1 MNVGDV
7 LQGRYRIVRLVGQ
20 GGFGAVYRAWD
31 INLKVPVA
39 LKANADTG
47 PDAQRQFEREA
58 HLLANLRHA
67 NLPRVSDHFVLP
79 GQGQY
84 LVMDFVEGKSLSDLL
99 AERGG
104 PLGEAEV
111 LPWIRQV
118 CDALEYLHSRTPPV
132 IHRDI
137 KPDNI
142 IVTADGRAMLV
153 DFGISKE
160 FAPGKGTTIGARAI
174 TPGYS
179 PPEQY
184 SAAGTDTRS
193 DVYALGATLYT
204 LLTGQ
209 DPPESVVLI
218 GGALLPAPRALNPAV
233 SPAVEAAILAAM
245 TPDISRR
252 LPSAAALHRA
262 LDAPP
267 GALRRDPAS
276 TAVVLPTQ
284 MAAPAAPP
292 APASRPGWL
301 WPAAGL
307 AVALLAL
314 AAGLFLYPRLITA
327 DPTPVATAPVMIA
340 AGGELTAEATTA
352 PIAAVAPTATTQPT
366 VVITAAAVAA
376 TATAPPTA
384 APPGGVPLTEQ
395 LLVPAGPFLMGDDG
409 DSEGAAPRRSVTLDA
424 FLIDRTE
431 VTNAQYAAFL
441 NQNGNQT
448 EGSVPWVDM
457 ADDENFL
464 TQAGGVFQ
472 PLPGFENHPV
482 IQVSW
487 YGARAYCQAVGR
499 RLPTEAEWEK
509 AARGEDGR
517 AYPWGD
523 TAIGCELANF
533 WNGNVNSCVGA
544 PVAVGSYP
552 AGASPYGALDMAG
565 NVWEWTEDWFDPAA
579 QDARVVRSGS
589 FLDKAAWAATF
600 HRHRALPVNQ
610 YAHTGFRC
618 ALTAAE
624 TAAPPPD
631 EISLGQTRAVALP
644 GSALTAAQVA
654 VPGGSFLMGDSQEDD
669 QTIHEVTV
677 DGFWLDRTEVTNAQF
692 AAFVADT
699 GHVTTAE
706 RRGGGEAHTAGGW
719 NFVDGANWRQP
730 QGAASDLSGLEAHP
744 VVMVTWE
751 EADIFCRWRDGR
763 LPTEAEWEFAARGP
777 ANAAY
782 PWGET
787 FETGLLNYCDSNCP
801 NSWADSRVDDGYEF
815 TAPVGSY
822 PGGASWAGALDM
834 LGNVYEWVN
843 DWYDR
848 DYYSRSPGDNPQ
860 GPDVGTQR
868 AQRGASWRDYDDA
881 IYNTQRFGDPPATA
895 DANTGFRCAG

>member
-1 MNVGDV
+1 MTLNVGTT
-7 LQGRYRIVRLVGQ
+7 LNNRYRIVKLVGQ

-31 INLKVPVA
+31 VNLKVPVA
-39 LKANADTG
+39 LKENADTG

-104 PLGEAEV
+104 PLPEAEV

-118 CDALEYLHSRTPPV
+118 CGALEYLHTRTPPV

-142 IVTADGRAMLV
+142 IIGPDGRAMLV

-160 FAPGKGTTIGARAI
+160 FAPGKGTTVGARAI

-193 DVYALGATLYT
+193 DVYALGATFYT
-204 LLTGQ
+204 LLTGKE
-209 DPPESVVLI
+209 PPESVVLI
-218 GGALLPAPRALNPAV
+218 GGGLLPAPRALNPDI
-233 SPAVEAAILAAM
+233 SPPVEDAILAAM
-245 TPDISRR
+245 NLDIGRR
-252 LPSAAALHRA
+252 LSSAAALRQA

-267 GALRRDPAS
+267 GALRRDLAS
-276 TAVVLPTQ
+276 TAVVLPTS
-284 MAAPAAPP
+284 MAAPVVPAAPGK
-292 APASRPGWL
+292 ASRPSWL
-301 WPAAGL
+301 WLVGGL

-314 AAGLFLYPRLITA
+314 AAFFFIPRGGEN
-327 DPTPVATAPVMIA
+327 DPTPAVTEPVMIA
-340 AGGELTAEATTA
+340 AGGQLTAVPTT
-352 PIAAVAPTATTQPT
+352 
-366 VVITAAAVAA
+366 ITAAIAA
-376 TATAPPTA
+376 TATLSEAKTPTSVPTTAPTVAPA
-384 APPGGVPLTEQ
+384 FAPPGGVPLTEQ
-395 LLVPAGPFLMGDDG
+395 VLVPAGPFLMGDDDTA
-409 DSEGAAPRRSVTLDA
+409 DSAPQRSVTLPA

-441 NQNGNQT
+441 NQNGNQN

-464 TQAGGVFQ
+464 TQAGETFQ
-472 PLPGFENHPV
+472 PLSGFENHPV

-499 RLPTEAEWEK
+499 RLPTDAEWEK

-533 WNGNVNSCVGA
+533 WNGNVNGCVGA
-544 PVAVGSYP
+544 PAAVGSYP

-565 NVWEWTEDWFDPAA
+565 NVWEWTEDWFNPTA

-589 FLDKAAWAATF
+589 YLDQAAWATTF

-618 ALTAAE
+618 ALDAPV
-624 TAAPPPD
+624 TAAPPV
-631 EISLGQTRAVALP
+631 EQLSLGQTRDVPLP
-644 GSALTAAQVA
+644 GSDVSAAQVA
-654 VPGGSFLMGDSQEDD
+654 VPGGSFLMGADKEDD

-677 DGFWLDRTEVTNAQF
+677 DDF
-692 AAFVADT
+692 
-699 GHVTTAE
+699 
-706 RRGGGEAHTAGGW
+706 
-719 NFVDGANWRQP
+719 
-730 QGAASDLSGLEAHP
+730 
-744 VVMVTWE
+744 
-751 EADIFCRWRDGR
+751 
-763 LPTEAEWEFAARGP
+763 
-777 ANAAY
+777 
-782 PWGET
+782 
-787 FETGLLNYCDSNCP
+787 
-801 NSWADSRVDDGYEF
+801 
-815 TAPVGSY
+815 
-822 PGGASWAGALDM
+822 
-834 LGNVYEWVN
+834 
-843 DWYDR
+843 
-848 DYYSRSPGDNPQ
+848 
-860 GPDVGTQR
+860 
-868 AQRGASWRDYDDA
+868 
-881 IYNTQRFGDPPATA
+881 
-895 DANTGFRCAG
+895 

>member
-31 INLKVPVA
+31 MNLKVPVA
-39 LKANADTG
+39 LKENADTG
-47 PDAQRQFEREA
+47 LDAQRQFEREA

-67 NLPRVSDHFVLP
+67 NLPRVSDHFVIP

-84 LVMDFVEGKSLSDLL
+84 LVMDFVEGHSLAALL
-99 AERGG
+99 ATRGG
-104 PLGEAEV
+104 PLGEVEV
-111 LPWIRQV
+111 RPWIRQV

-142 IVTADGRAMLV
+142 IIGPDGRAMLV

-193 DVYALGATLYT
+193 DVYALGATLYH
-204 LLTGQ
+204 LLTGHE
-209 DPPESVVLI
+209 PPESVVLI
-218 GGALLPAPRALNPAV
+218 GGGLLPAPRALNPAV
-233 SPAVEAAILAAM
+233 SPAAEAAILAAM
-245 TPDISRR
+245 NPDIGRR
-252 LPSAAALHRA
+252 LSSAAAFHQA

-267 GALRRDPAS
+267 AALRRDPAS

-284 MAAPAAPP
+284 MAAPVVPP
-292 APASRPGWL
+292 APASRPSWL
-301 WPAAGL
+301 WLAGGL
-307 AVALLAL
+307 AIAVLAL
-314 AAGLFLYPRLITA
+314 AAALFLYPRLDPLEEA
-327 DPTPVATAPVMIA
+327 PTPAATEPVMIA
-340 AGGELTAEATTA
+340 AGGQLTAEAMTA
-352 PIAAVAPTATTQPT
+352 PTAAVAPTVTLP
-366 VVITAAAVAA
+366 A
-376 TATAPPTA
+376 TATVVPTLAPTA
-384 APPGGVPLTEQ
+384 GPPGGVPLTNQ
-395 LLVPAGPFLMGDDG
+395 LLVPAGSFLMGDDG
-409 DSEGAAPRRSVTLDA
+409 DTEGAAPQRSVTLDA

-441 NQNGNQT
+441 NENGNQT

-464 TQAGGVFQ
+464 TQAGGAFQ
-472 PLPGFENHPV
+472 PLPGFANHPV

-523 TAIGCELANF
+523 TAIGCELANY
-533 WNGNVNSCVGA
+533 WNGNVNGCVGA

-552 AGASPYGALDMAG
+552 AGASPYGVLDMAG
-565 NVWEWTEDWFDPAA
+565 NVWEWTEDWFDPTA

-589 FLDKAAWAATF
+589 YLDKAPWATTF

-618 ALTAAE
+618 ALSAAE
-624 TAAPPPD
+624 TVAPPTP
-631 EISLGQTRAVALP
+631 ELALGQTRAVPLP
-644 GSALTAAQVA
+644 GGSTVEQVA
-654 VPGGSFLMGDSQEDD
+654 VPGGSFLMGDDKEDD
-669 QTIHEVTV
+669 QAIHGVTV

-692 AAFVADT
+692 AVFVADT
-699 GHVTTAE
+699 GHVTAAE

-719 NFVDGANWRQP
+719 IVIDGANWQHP
-730 QGAASDLSGLEAHP
+730 QGPAGDLSGLEAHP

-751 EADIFCRWRDGR
+751 EADAFCRWRDGR

-777 ANAAY
+777 ANVAY
-782 PWGET
+782 PWGGS

-815 TAPVGSY
+815 TAPVGTY
-822 PGGASWAGALDM
+822 PGGDSWAGALDM

-848 DYYSRSPGDNPQ
+848 DYYSRSPRDNPQ

-881 IYNTQRFGDPPATA
+881 IYNTQRFGDPPVTA

>member
-20 GGFGAVYRAWD
+20 GGFGAVFRAWD
-31 INLKVPVA
+31 TNLKVPVA
-39 LKANADTG
+39 LKENADTG

-67 NLPRVSDHFVLP
+67 NLPRVSDHFVVP

-84 LVMDFVEGKSLSDLL
+84 LVMDFVEGKSLAALL

-111 LPWIRQV
+111 RPWIRQV

-142 IVTADGRAMLV
+142 IIGPDGRAMLV

-193 DVYALGATLYT
+193 DVYALGATLYH
-204 LLTGQ
+204 LLTGHE
-209 DPPESVVLI
+209 PPESVVLI

-233 SPAVEAAILAAM
+233 SPAAEAAILAAM
-245 TPDISRR
+245 NPDIGRR
-252 LPSAAALHRA
+252 LSSAAALRQA

-267 GALRRDPAS
+267 GAAQRNPAS

-292 APASRPGWL
+292 APASRPSWL
-301 WPAAGL
+301 WPVAGL
-307 AVALLAL
+307 VVALLAL
-314 AAGLFLYPRLITA
+314 AGAMFVYPRITA
-327 DPTPVATAPVMIA
+327 KQTPTPTVTETVMIA
-340 AGGELTAEATTA
+340 PGGQVTAEATTA
-352 PIAAVAPTATTQPT
+352 PTATVTPAATLTATSTPTLTPTAR
-366 VVITAAAVAA
+366 
-376 TATAPPTA
+376 
-384 APPGGVPLTEQ
+384 PPGGVPLTEQ
-395 LLVPAGPFLMGDDG
+395 VLVPAGPFLMGSDG
-409 DSEGAAPRRSVTLDA
+409 DTEGAAPQRSVTLDP

-441 NQNGNQT
+441 NENGNQT

-464 TQAGGVFQ
+464 SQSGGLFQ
-472 PLPGFENHPV
+472 PLPGYENHPV

-499 RLPTEAEWEK
+499 RLPAEAEWEK
-509 AARGEDGR
+509 AARGTDGR
-517 AYPWGD
+517 AYPWGN
-523 TAIGCELANF
+523 TAIRCDLANF
-533 WNGNVNSCVGA
+533 WNGNVNGCVGA

-565 NVWEWTEDWFDPAA
+565 NVWEWTEDWFDPTT

-589 FLDKAAWAATF
+589 FLDKPAWATTF

-618 ALTAAE
+618 ALSAAE
-624 TAAPPPD
+624 TVAPPPA
-631 EISLGQTRAVALP
+631 ELALGQTRAVPLP
-644 GSALTAAQVA
+644 GGPTVEQVA
-654 VPGGSFLMGDSQEDD
+654 VPGGSFLMGDDKEDD
-669 QTIHEVTV
+669 QAIHTVTV
-677 DGFWLDRTEVTNAQF
+677 DGFWLDRTEATNAQF

-699 GHVTTAE
+699 SLVTTAE

-719 NFVDGANWRQP
+719 NFVDGANWQHP
-730 QGAASDLSGLEAHP
+730 QGPSSDVSGLAEHP

-751 EADIFCRWRDGR
+751 EADAFCRWRGGR

-777 ANAAY
+777 SNAAY
-782 PWGET
+782 PWGNT

-815 TAPVGSY
+815 TAPVGTY
-822 PGGASWAGALDM
+822 PGGASWVGALDM

-848 DYYSRSPGDNPQ
+848 DYYARSPGDNPQ

-881 IYNTQRFGDPPATA
+881 IYNTQRFGDPPVTA

>member
-1 MNVGDV
+1 MTLNVGTT
-7 LQGRYRIVRLVGQ
+7 LNNRYRIVKLVGQ

-31 INLKVPVA
+31 TNLMTPVA
-39 LKANADTG
+39 LKENADTG

-84 LVMDFVEGKSLSDLL
+84 LVMDFVEGRSLSDLL

-104 PLGEAEV
+104 PLDEAEA

-118 CDALEYLHSRTPPV
+118 ADALEYLHTRTPPV

-142 IVTADGRAMLV
+142 IIGPDGRAMLV

-160 FAPGKGTTIGARAI
+160 FAPGKGTTVGARAI

-209 DPPESVVLI
+209 EPPESVVLI

-233 SPAVEAAILAAM
+233 SPAVESAILAAM
-245 TPDISRR
+245 NPDIGRR
-252 LPSAAALHRA
+252 LSSAAALRQA

-276 TAVVLPTQ
+276 TAVVLPTS
-284 MAAPAAPP
+284 MAPPAIPATP
-292 APASRPGWL
+292 APASRPSWL
-301 WPAAGL
+301 WLVGGL

-314 AAGLFLYPRLITA
+314 AAFLLVPRGGEGDA
-327 DPTPVATAPVMIA
+327 TPAATEPVMIA
-340 AGGELTAEATTA
+340 AGGEMTAEPATTA
-352 PIAAVAPTATTQPT
+352 ASAATVTLPPAKTTAPTVTAAVVAAAPTLAPT
-366 VVITAAAVAA
+366 F
-376 TATAPPTA
+376 

-395 LLVPAGPFLMGDDG
+395 VLVPAGPFLMGRDG
-409 DSEGAAPRRSVTLDA
+409 DTEGAAPQRSVTLDA

-441 NQNGNQT
+441 NQNGNQN

-464 TQAGGVFQ
+464 TQSGGAFQ
-472 PLPGFENHPV
+472 PLSGFENHPV

-544 PVAVGSYP
+544 PVAVGSYS

-565 NVWEWTEDWFDPAA
+565 NVWEWTEDWFDPTA

-589 FLDKAAWAATF
+589 FLDQAAWATTF

-618 ALTAAE
+618 AQDSTE
-624 TAAPPPD
+624 TAAPPV
-631 EISLGQTRAVALP
+631 EELTRGQTRDVPLP
-644 GSALTAAQVA
+644 GSEVSAAQVA
-654 VPGGSFLMGDSQEDD
+654 VPGGTFLMGADKEDD
-669 QTIHEVTV
+669 QTIHAVTV
-677 DGFWLDRTEVTNAQF
+677 DDF
-692 AAFVADT
+692 
-699 GHVTTAE
+699 
-706 RRGGGEAHTAGGW
+706 
-719 NFVDGANWRQP
+719 
-730 QGAASDLSGLEAHP
+730 
-744 VVMVTWE
+744 
-751 EADIFCRWRDGR
+751 
-763 LPTEAEWEFAARGP
+763 
-777 ANAAY
+777 
-782 PWGET
+782 
-787 FETGLLNYCDSNCP
+787 
-801 NSWADSRVDDGYEF
+801 
-815 TAPVGSY
+815 
-822 PGGASWAGALDM
+822 
-834 LGNVYEWVN
+834 
-843 DWYDR
+843 
-848 DYYSRSPGDNPQ
+848 
-860 GPDVGTQR
+860 
-868 AQRGASWRDYDDA
+868 
-881 IYNTQRFGDPPATA
+881 
-895 DANTGFRCAG
+895 

>member
-1 MNVGDV
+1 MTLNVGTT
-7 LQGRYRIVRLVGQ
+7 LNNRYRIVKLVGQ

-31 INLKVPVA
+31 VNLKVPVA
-39 LKANADTG
+39 LKENADTG

-104 PLGEAEV
+104 PLGEAEA

-118 CDALEYLHSRTPPV
+118 ADALEYLHTRTPPV

-142 IVTADGRAMLV
+142 IIGPDGRAMLV

-160 FAPGKGTTIGARAI
+160 FAPGKGTTVGARAI

-204 LLTGQ
+204 LLTGKE
-209 DPPESVVLI
+209 PPESVVLI
-218 GGALLPAPRALNPAV
+218 GGALLPAPSALNPAI
-233 SPAVEAAILAAM
+233 SPAVESAILAAM
-245 TPDISRR
+245 NPDIGRR
-252 LPSAAALHRA
+252 LSSAAALRQA

-276 TAVVLPTQ
+276 TAVVLPTS
-284 MAAPAAPP
+284 MAAPVVP
-292 APASRPGWL
+292 AEPGKASRPSWL
-301 WPAAGL
+301 WLVGGL
-307 AVALLAL
+307 AVAMLAL
-314 AAGLFLYPRLITA
+314 AAFLFIPRGGED
-327 DPTPVATAPVMIA
+327 DPTPAVTEPVMIA
-340 AGGELTAEATTA
+340 AGGEMTAAPTTTTA
-352 PIAAVAPTATTQPT
+352 L
-366 VVITAAAVAA
+366 AA
-376 TATAPPTA
+376 TATLAAAKTPTPLVAAQAATPTA
-384 APPGGVPLTEQ
+384 ASTFAPPGGVPLTEQ
-395 LLVPAGPFLMGDDG
+395 VLVPAGPFLMGRDG
-409 DSEGAAPRRSVTLDA
+409 DTEGASPQRSLALDA

-431 VTNAQYAAFL
+431 VINAQYAAFL
-441 NQNGNQT
+441 NQNGNQN

-464 TQAGGVFQ
+464 TQAGGTFQ
-472 PLPGFENHPV
+472 PLSGFENHPV

-544 PVAVGSYP
+544 PVAVGSYA

-565 NVWEWTEDWFDPAA
+565 NVWEWTEDWFDPTA

-589 FLDKAAWAATF
+589 FLDQAAWATTF

-618 ALTAAE
+618 AQDSTE
-624 TAAPPPD
+624 TAAPPV
-631 EISLGQTRAVALP
+631 EELTRGQTRDVPLP
-644 GSALTAAQVA
+644 GSDVSAAQVA
-654 VPGGSFLMGDSQEDD
+654 VPGGTFLMGADKEDD
-669 QTIHEVTV
+669 QTIHAVTV
-677 DGFWLDRTEVTNAQF
+677 DDF
-692 AAFVADT
+692 
-699 GHVTTAE
+699 
-706 RRGGGEAHTAGGW
+706 
-719 NFVDGANWRQP
+719 
-730 QGAASDLSGLEAHP
+730 
-744 VVMVTWE
+744 
-751 EADIFCRWRDGR
+751 
-763 LPTEAEWEFAARGP
+763 
-777 ANAAY
+777 
-782 PWGET
+782 
-787 FETGLLNYCDSNCP
+787 
-801 NSWADSRVDDGYEF
+801 
-815 TAPVGSY
+815 
-822 PGGASWAGALDM
+822 
-834 LGNVYEWVN
+834 
-843 DWYDR
+843 
-848 DYYSRSPGDNPQ
+848 
-860 GPDVGTQR
+860 
-868 AQRGASWRDYDDA
+868 
-881 IYNTQRFGDPPATA
+881 
-895 DANTGFRCAG
+895 